1 MGRGGGDTGR
11 MLRKCAAGNPG
22 CDRGGGWGGCWRP
35 LRAGF
40 GVPSAAPALHEH
52 PLKLRGWEELW
63 RRKPGPWEGPKRP
76 PEPPLPP
83 PAWILLP
90 APQNLP
96 GGTFPVGSVTNRRS
110 PHIAVSPSLIRAAL
124 AHICPSGTRGCS
136 GPPHSTPHHHR
147 GGLGQGGASSARQGG
162 KRALERGAEWQK
174 ADFYPYLCSSD
185 RRGLG
190 TSLLRCDEEI
200 LERTKYEAVPLPPP
214 PFPNFEKLFLSE
226 PCLK

>member
-1 MGRGGGDTGR
+1 

-52 PLKLRGWEELW
+52 PLKLRVLEELW

-90 APQNLP
+90 VPQNLP

-110 PHIAVSPSLIRAAL
+110 PRIVVSPSRIRAAL

-136 GPPHSTPHHHR
+136 GPPHGTHTIT
-147 GGLGQGGASSARQGG
+147 GGAWVKGEPPQPG
-162 KRALERGAEWQK
+162 KVGKEHSR
-174 ADFYPYLCSSD
+174 
-185 RRGLG
+185 
-190 TSLLRCDEEI
+190 EEPSG
-200 LERTKYEAVPLPPP
+200 K
-214 PFPNFEKLFLSE
+214 KLIFI
-226 PCLK
+226 PICAPQTGVG